1 MPQVKDL
8 EALVCGG
15 GETKVA
21 CETQIGAED
30 PDLPPESIVVRIG
43 SGRELFW
50 AEVGG
55 AAVYERDDS
64 TKGSTNPKAQAQ
76 AQQQHANPGSRP
88 RSNSQR
94 FSGGLQ
100 AKPPIIGIPGKIQ
113 NPSGYLGRS
122 ARRPANAPIFPN
134 KPDRRGGGR
143 KSALPDEEPGS
154 PKVSCVGKVLSERER
169 DRRRRQRRGSSEQE
183 EEEEAAPS
191 GCWAMFFCS
200 GAKQRRRNAS
210 ASETVPVDSPAKAT
224 VERRTGAEPR
234 LETPGLGSMKRF
246 ASGRRPASWGG
257 DGDVSVGDLGPL
269 DGEAAEL
276 GGRQSLG
283 SREDAER

>member
-21 CETQIGAED
+21 CETQIGADD

-64 TKGSTNPKAQAQ
+64 TKGNTNPKAQ
-76 AQQQHANPGSRP
+76 AQQQHANPASRP

-113 NPSGYLGRS
+113 HHSGYLGRS
-122 ARRPANAPIFPN
+122 GRRPANAPIFPK
-134 KPDRRGGGR
+134 KPPRPDRGGGER

-154 PKVSCVGKVLSERER
+154 PKVSCIGKVLSERER
-169 DRRRRQRRGSSEQE
+169 ERDRYRRQCRGSPEQE
-183 EEEEAAPS
+183 EEAATPS
-191 GCWAMFFCS
+191 GCWAMFFCG
-200 GAKQRRRNAS
+200 GAKQRRRSA
-210 ASETVPVDSPAKAT
+210 ASETVPVDSPAKAA
-224 VERRTGAEPR
+224 VDRRTAAEPR
-234 LETPGLGSMKRF
+234 LAAPGLGSMMRF
-246 ASGRRPASWGG
+246 SSGRRPASWGG
-257 DGDVSVGDLGPL
+257 DGDVSVDLEPL
-269 DGEAAEL
+269 DGEATEL
-276 GGRQSLG
+276 GGRRSLR
-283 SREDAER
+283 SREDAKR